1 MKVLDVLIVGGGAA
15 GLAAASKGGPGWA
28 IAEKNGEL
36 AKKIYATGSGRCNY
50 MNSGAS
56 GLPGGF
62 TPQSLKEELEAIGI
76 CGKEE
81 EEGRLYPRSGKAGD
95 VALALIHAAERSGTQ
110 VVTDFDAFSVEWDG
124 ENFAVTARDGRK
136 LRAKKLILA
145 TGGKAGI
152 QFGCEGAGLKMAA
165 SLGHS
170 VRKPIPA
177 LTSLSCEEDLSS
189 LAGVRVRGRLS
200 FVREKDGM
208 SLPLAC
214 DSGEIQFTKN
224 TVSGICT
231 MNLSRFYRL
240 EEGCSFY
247 LMIDFF
253 EDLSADALM
262 KLLAERCR
270 LFPEENAGFL
280 LNTLVP
286 AKLAEHLLK
295 SAGINAACSI
305 RELSERQL
313 LMLTASCKLTKLHIT
328 GAGGWKDAQVTCGG
342 IDLSE
347 VNLNTMESR
356 IVPGF
361 YPVGEILDYDG
372 PCGGYNLS
380 WAFACGLTAA
390 KWSEYTK

>member
-1 MKVLDVLIVGGGAA
+1 MKIFDVLVVGGGAA
-15 GLAAASKGGPGWA
+15 GLAAASKGGPTWVL
-28 IAEKNGEL
+28 AEKNSEL

-50 MNSGAS
+50 MNSSAS

-62 TPQSLKEELEAIGI
+62 TPQSLREELEAIGI
-76 CGKEE
+76 YGKEE
-81 EEGRLYPRSGKAGD
+81 EEGRLYPRSGKAED
-95 VALALIHAAERSGTQ
+95 VALALIHSVRRSGAQ
-110 VVTDFDAFSVEWDG
+110 VVTDFDACSVVRDG
-124 ENFAVTARDGRK
+124 DIFTVKARDGRNICA
-136 LRAKKLILA
+136 RKLILA

-152 QFGCEGAGLKMAA
+152 QFGCEGTGLKMAA
-165 SLGHS
+165 SLGHK
-170 VRKPIPA
+170 VLKPIPA
-177 LTSLSCEEDLSS
+177 LTGLSCEEDLGP

-200 FVREKDGM
+200 FIKNRDGM

-240 EEGCSFY
+240 EEGSSFF

-253 EDLSADALM
+253 EELNADALM
-262 KLLAERCR
+262 SLLSARCKA
-270 LFPEENAGFL
+270 FPAENAGFI

-286 AKLAEHLLK
+286 AKLADFLLK
-295 SAGINAACSI
+295 GAGIDPKAKCG
-305 RELSERQL
+305 ELKERQL
-313 LMLTASCKLTKLHIT
+313 LMLTASCKLTRLHVT

-347 VNLNTMESR
+347 VDTQTMESR
-356 IVPGF
+356 VVPGL

-380 WAFACGLTAA
+380 WAFACGFTAA
-390 KWSEYTK
+390 R

>member
-1 MKVLDVLIVGGGAA
+1 MKVFDVLIVGGGAA
-15 GLAAASKGGPGWA
+15 GLAAASKGGSNWCL
-28 IAEKNGEL
+28 AEKNSEL

-56 GLPGGF
+56 KLPGGF
-62 TPQSLKEELEAIGI
+62 TPQSLKEELEAAGI
-76 CGKEE
+76 FGKEE
-81 EEGRLYPRSGKAGD
+81 EEGRLYPRSGKAED
-95 VALALIHAAERSGTQ
+95 VALALIHAVKRSGVQ
-110 VVTDFDAFSVEWDG
+110 LVTEFDACSVEKDG
-124 ENFAVTARDGRK
+124 ENFVVSARDGRK
-136 LRAKKLILA
+136 LCARKLILA

-170 VRKPIPA
+170 VKKPIPA
-177 LTSLSCEEDLSS
+177 LTSLSCKEDLSS

-200 FVREKDGM
+200 FVKEKDGM
-208 SLPLAC
+208 SFPLAC

-240 EEGCSFY
+240 EEGSSFF
-247 LMIDFF
+247 LLIDFF
-253 EDLSADALM
+253 EEMKADALM
-262 KLLAERCR
+262 GLFAERCR
-270 LFPEENAGFL
+270 LFPGETAPFL

-286 AKLAEHLLK
+286 AKLAEYLMAA
-295 SAGINAACSI
+295 AGIRSGCRLA
-305 RELSERQL
+305 ELSERQL
-313 LMLTASCKLTKLHIT
+313 LMLTASCKLTKFHVV

-342 IDLSE
+342 IELSQ
-347 VNLNTMESR
+347 VDLNTMESL

-380 WAFACGLTAA
+380 WAFACGFTAA
-390 KWSEYTK
+390 R